1 MIKISLP
8 NPQEYGDNIK
18 GFLRQLE
25 LSVHHA
31 QKAYEQMV
39 VDEMITD
46 NAYITY
52 RHPKVE
58 LYDRE
63 HDNTGCVK
71 VHVDEEQNE
80 FLNIE
85 LEIQE

>member
-1 MIKISLP
+1 MIKIRLP
-8 NPQEYGDNIK
+8 NPNDYQGNIK

-31 QKAYEQMV
+31 QKSYEQLEK
-39 VDEMITD
+39 DELISDETFC
-46 NAYITY
+46 TY
-52 RHPKVE
+52 RHPSVN

-63 HDNTGCVK
+63 SDSDGYVK
-71 VHVDEEQNE
+71 VHVDEESNQ

-85 LEIQE
+85 IEIA